1 MNARGL
7 RPLAALVALSGVLV
21 AGCGAQTDGT
31 PKADAAA
38 SAEFRA
44 FGVWPLADDPDVSVD
59 EKADADVNRVA
70 ALAVEDTSEFWEY
83 TDGAFRAPTRIVARS
98 APDPSSSCYAD
109 LDIARVCTGGGLGWN
124 TASLTQLRDDVGD
137 LGVLV
142 VIAHE
147 MGHHVQ
153 MSNGQK
159 NSEREAD
166 CLAGMYLKSV
176 VERTQEP
183 RRFTATKQAVL
194 DAADDTFAW
203 SARAFPSDVENGD
216 TPSDRGAALVFG
228 YSADQTKCRALY
240 GAR

>member
-1 MNARGL
+1 MTGL
-7 RPLAALVALSGVLV
+7 RPLTVALISTAILV

-31 PKADAAA
+31 PKADPAA

-44 FGVWPLADDPDVSVD
+44 PGVWPLADDPDVSVD

-70 ALAVEDTSEFWEY
+70 ALAVEDTSEFWEH
-83 TDGAFRAPTRIVARS
+83 TDSAFRAPTRIVARS

-166 CLAGMYLKSV
+166 CLAGVYLKSV

-183 RRFTATKQAVL
+183 QRFTATKQDVL
-194 DAADDTFAW
+194 DAANATFEW
-203 SARAFPSDVENGD
+203 SAQTFPSDVENGD
-216 TPSDRGAALVFG
+216 TLNDRGAALLFG